1 MKQIVTLLT
10 AQLTKRLAE
19 RDIHVKLT
27 EGAKSKIAKDGYDP
41 EYGARPLKRAIQ
53 KEVEDMLSE
62 ELLRGNIKVGDYVE
76 IGVKDGKLEVRKKM
90 LLKRK
95 QPLKK

>member
-1 MKQIVTLLT
+1 RVLQDLKQAFRPEFINRIDETIVFHSLQEKELKQIVTLLT

-41 EYGARPLKRAIQ
+41 EYGA
-53 KEVEDMLSE
+53 
-62 ELLRGNIKVGDYVE
+62 
-76 IGVKDGKLEVRKKM
+76 
-90 LLKRK
+90 
-95 QPLKK
+95 